1 MRQIYTLFLMMLAI
15 STMAHYHADKPFAQD
30 YAKKFIL
37 ADEPTAN
44 LDSSSTRELLE
55 IMQKMNE
62 ESKITFLFSTHDQ
75 RVVDKARRIITIDDG
90 KVASDE
96 RIK

>member
-1 MRQIYTLFLMMLAI
+1 
-15 STMAHYHADKPFAQD
+15 
-30 YAKKFIL
+30 
-37 ADEPTAN
+37 
-44 LDSSSTRELLE
+44 
-55 IMQKMNE
+55 MQKMNE

-96 RIK
+96 RVK